1 MVIHM
6 VWEFFLR
13 LVSFFTDDFTW
24 DMQSNFFDIYWLL
37 DTKKNKISEKL
48 KTITLPDSSSKK
60 GAPAFL
66 SFI

>member
-48 KTITLPDSSSKK
+48 KTITLSDSSSKK